1 VVTIHRSAKDHS
13 LFLTS
18 FLDLLDLHRLSGTET
33 DAEVLNP
40 FVAVLVKA
48 SNTCCCTCGCF
59 RYCECASILA
69 RPVDLLLLKG
79 FLPFFSDFLCADPPG
94 PFLLSRRRPL
104 HILAVQ
110 CTNRNTGGHKGFAKS
125 NERQCNT
132 TLPSHLATFE
142 GFGPH
147 EQRDLGSQQQGRI

>member
-1 VVTIHRSAKDHS
+1 
-13 LFLTS
+13 
-18 FLDLLDLHRLSGTET
+18 
-33 DAEVLNP
+33 
-40 FVAVLVKA
+40 
-48 SNTCCCTCGCF
+48 
-59 RYCECASILA
+59 
-69 RPVDLLLLKG
+69 VDLLLLKG

-110 CTNRNTGGHKGFAKS
+110 CTNRNTGSHKGFAKS
-125 NERQCNT
+125 KERHWKT

-147 EQRDLGSQQQGRI
+147 EHATWAVNNKDAYETSVNSSLHAEGRS